1 MLSTVSSTA
10 RRQGSQRLS
19 AAVRFASSSSSS
31 TTEQA
36 AQKAQQAANQ
46 AGAKAQQALS
56 GVQKT
61 VGNLLGGE
69 SSLAWPCDRIDAGRA
84 ARENCPHSIG
94 KTTTKDSPS
103 ISSCLATVG
112 IRSGVG

>member
-69 SSLAWPCDRIDAGRA
+69 SRDLSPVRAPARGRGRMPGPGSRSIGASDNFDSGLPSAGD
-84 ARENCPHSIG
+84 AREPY
-94 KTTTKDSPS
+94 
-103 ISSCLATVG
+103 
-112 IRSGVG
+112 